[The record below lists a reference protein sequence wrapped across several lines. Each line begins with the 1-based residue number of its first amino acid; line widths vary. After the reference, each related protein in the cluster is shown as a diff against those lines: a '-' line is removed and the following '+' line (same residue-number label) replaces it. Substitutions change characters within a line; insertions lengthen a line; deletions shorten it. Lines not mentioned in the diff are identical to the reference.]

1 MSVSANN
8 AHQVLELKL
17 GATPEEL
24 RKAYLA
30 LVRRHPPDRDPEK
43 FRDIHAAYQ
52 LLNDPLAQATALL
65 TLSRDKPDLM
75 AVIEEAEK
83 VRPRLATP
91 NLLALG
97 NEAK

>member
-1 MSVSANN
+1 MHTKFLSSNW
-8 AHQVLELKL
+8 

-30 LVRRHPPDRDPEK
+30 LVRQHPPDRDPEK

-52 LLNDPLAQATALL
+52 MLSDPLAQATALL
-65 TLSRDKPDLM
+65 TPSRDKPDLLT
-75 AVIEEAEK
+75 VIAEAEK
-83 VRPRLATP
+83 VRPRLATLT
-91 NLLALG
+91 LLALG